1 MTKSAGRP
9 PLSETDIQEFRARVA
24 THAMSIYREDGFDA
38 VSMRR
43 LSKAVG
49 CAPTTL
55 YAHFAGKTEILM
67 LLWAEVLSD
76 MEEHVRA
83 CLKGR
88 TEPADRLRE
97 AALAFVT
104 YWVDHPEHFR
114 LVFMSNNVGRSEV
127 DSFIES
133 GNIENGFEIFR
144 NLIRDLDPGCEDTNV
159 KSETLVAGMIGL
171 AMCLNTISNYPW
183 PTLSQM
189 TRQLLSGTIS

>member
-1 MTKSAGRP
+1 MAKSAGRP

-76 MEEHVRA
+76 MEGHVRA

-144 NLIRDLDPGCEDTNV
+144 WVIRMVIPTTHYRSVRERNQVGSPYGIILLLLPGGV
-159 KSETLVAGMIGL
+159 VS
-171 AMCLNTISNYPW
+171 P
-183 PTLSQM
+183 
-189 TRQLLSGTIS
+189 